1 MYPPTDPLFVETD
14 ILYKSALKNGTIAA
28 WTPFAPVPTTAL
40 VSKST
45 SVGNVLLFYN
55 SVTLS
60 SLVMSMNDD
69 HAYIGIFIVLPLCD
83 GWGEPPFPR
92 LICLI
97 PEPAPT
103 AYMFVYLFW
112 STISIPAKWPL
123 NVNCTVFSSLLA

>member
-1 MYPPTDPLFVETD
+1 MF
-14 ILYKSALKNGTIAA
+14 ILDSSYTWFKIL
-28 WTPFAPVPTTAL
+28 PFKA
-40 VSKST
+40 
-45 SVGNVLLFYN
+45 LLFYN

-103 AYMFVYLFW
+103 AYMFVYLF
-112 STISIPAKWPL
+112 
-123 NVNCTVFSSLLA
+123 

>member
-1 MYPPTDPLFVETD
+1 MVAPLHTY
-14 ILYKSALKNGTIAA
+14 IHALADVFKR
-28 WTPFAPVPTTAL
+28 PDLPMAL
-40 VSKST
+40 PKST
-45 SVGNVLLFYN
+45 LAPTNIVGNDAVKVLLFYN

-103 AYMFVYLFW
+103 AYMFVYLF
-112 STISIPAKWPL
+112 
-123 NVNCTVFSSLLA
+123 

>member
-1 MYPPTDPLFVETD
+1 MRTSILLLGRYAFTETIFITDPSG
-14 ILYKSALKNGTIAA
+14 IKSYDPTSPNSLVVTFLLTLVIA
-28 WTPFAPVPTTAL
+28 
-40 VSKST
+40 
-45 SVGNVLLFYN
+45 LLFYN

-103 AYMFVYLFW
+103 AYMFVYLF
-112 STISIPAKWPL
+112 
-123 NVNCTVFSSLLA
+123 